1 MPGLGW
7 RDRALHW
14 KDMDELG
21 IKDVLYRG
29 HEQFDEAVDIINKES
44 RRKDEDEEDSLR
56 CKLVLCLMGAARVKQ
71 PIRCR

>member
-1 MPGLGW
+1 MPVRGW
-7 RDRALHW
+7 RERALHW
-14 KDMDELG
+14 EEGDKLD

-29 HEQFDEAVDIINKES
+29 HEQFDEAVDIINIES
-44 RRKDEDEEDSLR
+44 RRKDEGEEDSLR